1 VEREVI
7 WVAWEGP
14 GLEHLYLTLREEG
27 PMAEGLV
34 IGLQEDRP
42 FRAAYEIRCDAQW
55 RVREV
60 RVGVLSSD
68 WSSIDLLADGEGSW
82 TTRAGDSVPGLKG
95 CVDVDISA
103 TPTTNTLPIRRLGLR
118 RGESA
123 ELVVAYVHVPQLRV
137 GRERQRYGCLEA
149 SANGGIYRFEALPSG
164 FAADIPVDADGLVV
178 DYPGL
183 FRRAWSG

>member
-1 VEREVI
+1 
-7 WVAWEGP
+7 
-14 GLEHLYLTLREEG
+14 
-27 PMAEGLV
+27 M
-34 IGLQEDRP
+34 
-42 FRAAYEIRCDAQW
+42 
-55 RVREV
+55 
-60 RVGVLSSD
+60 
-68 WSSIDLLADGEGSW
+68 
-82 TTRAGDSVPGLKG
+82 PGLKG

-183 FRRAWSG
+183 FRQAWSG